1 MSQMSSKH
9 FPCLLL
15 DKGCNKY
22 EFRSPIQTMFSL
34 NKNASS
40 SAFDN
45 SVVKMLL
52 STEGGLYALINANCR
67 CPMRK

>member
-1 MSQMSSKH
+1 MSSKH

-15 DKGCNKY
+15 DKSCNKS

-45 SVVKMLL
+45 SVVKTLL
-52 STEGGLYALINANCR
+52 STECGLYALINANYR
-67 CPMRK
+67 CPIRK